1 MIRRI
6 LAACVLMLATMEAR
20 SDVLLLRV
28 ELNSIE
34 NAAGKCRL
42 SFVVENPSSTA
53 IESLKLDLAVF
64 GRDGAIKQ
72 RLLTE
77 MAPVRSRKTVVRTF
91 ELEGDCAGIG
101 SILVNDVT
109 SCAPPSLGDCLDRLS
124 FASRIAGLKIFK

>member
-1 MIRRI
+1 MRRRI
-6 LAACVLMLATMEAR
+6 LAACVLIFTTLEAR
-20 SDVLLLRV
+20 SDDSLRV

-77 MAPVRSRKTVVRTF
+77 MAPVRGRKTVVRTF

-124 FASRIAGLKIFK
+124 FASRIAGLKVFK